1 MNTEEKFTVPSTQFV
16 ENPEGYVLKA
26 SLPGIAKE
34 DTELHVEGKTL
45 VLKAHSRYQN
55 PAGFRQVATEFE
67 HESYAMSAD
76 LPEMADVGTLTA
88 KLENGL
94 LTVTIKKRPET
105 QPGEPSA
112 NTPNPLARTFAP
124 PSTSLLRY
132 LLAALTRSLSVSRSA
147 EAGEPSRADGRG

>member
-1 MNTEEKFTVPSTQFV
+1 M
-16 ENPEGYVLKA
+16 LKA

-55 PAGFRQVATEFE
+55 PAGFRQVAAEFE

-94 LTVTIKKRPET
+94 LTVAAEEDRNPLTAQQIGYCRFVRGVL
-105 QPGEPSA
+105 PGEKH
-112 NTPNPLARTFAP
+112 FGD
-124 PSTSLLRY
+124 
-132 LLAALTRSLSVSRSA
+132 SRFTWLN
-147 EAGEPSRADGRG
+147 DGR